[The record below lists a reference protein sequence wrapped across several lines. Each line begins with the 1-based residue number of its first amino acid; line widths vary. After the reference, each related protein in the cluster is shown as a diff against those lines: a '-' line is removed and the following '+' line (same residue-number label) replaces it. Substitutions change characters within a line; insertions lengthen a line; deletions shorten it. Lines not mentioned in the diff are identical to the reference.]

1 MPRLRPFN
9 DLRSP
14 KQRKV
19 TLSIF
24 SRRLFWVLKHQ
35 NRPKNDEVSNFSP
48 FLEVGFEISWF
59 WATHLMVYLS
69 RCGFA
74 QTHYLKY
81 RLRLTHRKRKK
92 ENWMS
97 FKPPALLLKM
107 GYFWSIKSR
116 CGRWKNYLITNFFGW
131 ELFSSDGST
140 VGTLGKCISQ
150 NVPIL
155 VIANIYM
162 YYTQFQGWLYQDRW

>member
-1 MPRLRPFN
+1 
-9 DLRSP
+9 
-14 KQRKV
+14 
-19 TLSIF
+19 
-24 SRRLFWVLKHQ
+24 
-35 NRPKNDEVSNFSP
+35 
-48 FLEVGFEISWF
+48 
-59 WATHLMVYLS
+59 MVYLF
-69 RCGFA
+69 RYGFA
-74 QTHYLKY
+74 QPHYLKY

-92 ENWMS
+92 GNWMS

-140 VGTLGKCISQ
+140 VGTLGTCISQ

-155 VIANIYM
+155 GIASMYVAGKKWKFLHQRCILSLLQLKAIVPLHCILLQWWIITLCQENI
-162 YYTQFQGWLYQDRW
+162 